1 MSQFK
6 EYAEYDAVGLAGLIE
21 RGEIRMQEVFEA
33 SLAAI
38 RDTNPLLNA
47 VVNVLED
54 EAAHQIE
61 VLERNAGSSTKSPV
75 SLCGVPIAV
84 KD

>member
-1 MSQFK
+1 MSKFK

-38 RDTNPLLNA
+38 RDKNPHLNA

-61 VLERNAGSSTKSPV
+61 VLERTARSSATSPAW
-75 SLCGVPIAV
+75 SRRPLP
-84 KD
+84 